1 MKIHFSYLVGRV
13 IRKPCLVH
21 HSTKCTH
28 DQKLRKKA
36 GFSRA
41 LCISS
46 QSFILKKRGKK
57 EEKETFSS
65 EERCDFE
72 VALLSRGQKDVGR
85 QVSFLSSRLLC
96 PRFHLSRTI
105 VARRWFKRLRAEMI
119 FRNLLAFSSVI
130 ASLYDTE
137 ERSFWGRIHLFLHF
151 PPSPKLSLLESC

>member
-1 MKIHFSYLVGRV
+1 MKTSGISFNKLLHTHIQRVSWMKIHFSYLVERV

-41 LCISS
+41 LCIPS
-46 QSFILKKRGKK
+46 QFYFKKERGKK

-65 EERCDFE
+65 EERRDFE
-72 VALLSRGQKDVGR
+72 EALLSRGQKDVGR

-96 PRFHLSRTI
+96 PRFHLGRTI
-105 VARRWFKRLRAEMI
+105 VTRR
-119 FRNLLAFSSVI
+119 
-130 ASLYDTE
+130 
-137 ERSFWGRIHLFLHF
+137 
-151 PPSPKLSLLESC
+151 